1 MRRTAYCAE
10 LFEDASLVGLY
21 GSARSPYCAI
31 WLAVFC
37 CIQTVCLQV
46 LGRQPAGSSPGSY
59 LTRTREK
66 RPARVFLI
74 LVNVGCLLQ
83 RADCRRR
90 SIVTIHT
97 HDAILR

>member
-21 GSARSPYCAI
+21 RSARSHTVQYA
-31 WLAVFC
+31 LAVAC

-46 LGRQPAGSSPGSY
+46 LGRQPAGSSPGSC

-66 RPARVFLI
+66 GPARVFLI

-83 RADCRRR
+83 RAERRR